1 MDLFAFF
8 KFYFY
13 AITGNDKRFKIVN
26 DGNAMFPILI
36 TPVVLFIIH
45 MMTSFVVLFY
55 HPSSMVLTYT
65 MPIWIPIILFNMIY
79 ANLVRDKFWKDERE
93 KREQEAQARR
103 EQMFKEREAERMY
116 NAWRE
121 HMRKKLD
128 EERERKERK
137 ERIYTNVNK
146 SNQNYTNALRL
157 MGLNGN
163 PSEKEIKS
171 AYKRLAKVHH
181 PDLGGTQANF
191 IKLQK
196 AYDYLM
202 NK

>member
-13 AITGNDKRFKIVN
+13 TITGNKKRTQLVTSM
-26 DGNAMFPILI
+26 AMFPILV

-55 HPSSMVLTYT
+55 NPSSMVLTYT
-65 MPIWIPIILFNMIY
+65 MPIWIPVILFNMIY

-93 KREQEAQARR
+93 KLDREAQARR
-103 EQMFKEREAERMY
+103 EQLAKEREAERMY

-121 HMRKKLD
+121 HMRKQMD
-128 EERERKERK
+128 EEKKRKERRENIHSNAHK
-137 ERIYTNVNK
+137 V
-146 SNQNYTNALRL
+146 NQNRVNALKL
-157 MGLNGN
+157 MGLNDN
-163 PSEKEIKS
+163 SSEKDIKL

-181 PDLGGTQANF
+181 PDLGGKESNF
-191 IKLQK
+191 IKLKK